1 MAKNY
6 PKNSSALDK
15 EWHDMILKLLKPMSR
30 LRLSNEDI
38 ETIKTIA
45 NKL

>member
-6 PKNSSALDK
+6 PKNSNANDI
-15 EWHDMILKLLKPMSR
+15 EWYDLILKLLKPMSR
-30 LRLSNEDI
+30 LRLSYEDE
-38 ETIKTIA
+38 ETIRKIA